1 MRAKA
6 RRVETLIGEGLRRL
20 TGDAERRDLERALAN
35 ARQRGQAIIAAILA
49 SPEMLTAEA
58 FAARAHT
65 TLDAVHRW
73 RTAGRVLAL
82 EGSSGDIRYPA
93 WQLDEYGVPLTEL
106 PRLLQ
111 AVPSSW
117 IAYRSLVSE
126 WPELGGKTGL
136 ELLKSSRAD
145 LLIDVTDHFGET
157 F

>member
-6 RRVETLIGEGLRRL
+6 RKVETLTGEGLRSIG
-20 TGDAERRDLERALAN
+20 GDEERRHLERALTA
-35 ARQRGQAIIAAILA
+35 ARKRGQETIAAILA
-49 SPEMLTAEA
+49 SPEMLTGDA

-82 EGSSGDIRYPA
+82 EGSSGDTRYPA
-93 WQLDEYGVPLTEL
+93 WQLDENGVPLTEL

-136 ELLKSSRAD
+136 ELLKSGRAD